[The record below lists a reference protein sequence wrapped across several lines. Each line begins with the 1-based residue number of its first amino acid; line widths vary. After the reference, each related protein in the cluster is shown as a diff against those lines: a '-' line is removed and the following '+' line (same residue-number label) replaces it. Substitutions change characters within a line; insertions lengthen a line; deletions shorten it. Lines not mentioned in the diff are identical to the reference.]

1 MRFKMDDDNL
11 ILFQE
16 KMNALT
22 RAHIYKYDE
31 ISF

>member
-11 ILFQE
+11 ILFHE

-22 RAHIYKYDE
+22 MAHIYKYDE

>member
-11 ILFQE
+11 ILFQK

>member
-1 MRFKMDDDNL
+1 MDDDNL

-22 RAHIYKYDE
+22 KAHIYKYDE